1 MTAKY
6 YIWNGR

>member
-6 YIWNGR
+6 Y

>member
-6 YIWNGR
+6 YME